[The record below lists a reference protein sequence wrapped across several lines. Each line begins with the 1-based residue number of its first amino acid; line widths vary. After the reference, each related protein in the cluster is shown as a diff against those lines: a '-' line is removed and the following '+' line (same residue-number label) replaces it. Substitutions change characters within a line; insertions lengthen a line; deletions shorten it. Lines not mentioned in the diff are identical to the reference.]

1 MEEKDLWSL
10 LRFFLKRLLL
20 FCLKSA
26 YGSFKHFLHHVEV
39 ASVDSEIWRRCTG
52 QVLFLL
58 TFKLHFILFFFTVRH
73 RFKNSIDWIF
83 FWAHSEVS
91 YMVFLFCVSLKYHPC
106 TKHQGSLN
114 TSYPGYTLI
123 YTLLFLKH
131 KSRCLPQAPC
141 SVLSHMWTQTFPIAY
156 WCFVFFSRC
165 PLISEVFN

>member
-58 TFKLHFILFFFTVRH
+58 TFKLHFIFSLLLGIDLKIASIEFF
-73 RFKNSIDWIF
+73 
-83 FWAHSEVS
+83 SEHILKFPTWYFYS
-91 YMVFLFCVSLKYHPC
+91 VSL
-106 TKHQGSLN
+106 LN
-114 TSYPGYTLI
+114 IIHAQNIRGP
-123 YTLLFLKH
+123 
-131 KSRCLPQAPC
+131 
-141 SVLSHMWTQTFPIAY
+141 
-156 WCFVFFSRC
+156 
-165 PLISEVFN
+165 